1 VFSATLYV
9 FPEDITGAA
18 LIGPE
23 EDEPDGPF
31 PLPPQAVKNK
41 IVKPNK

>member
-1 VFSATLYV
+1 V

-18 LIGPE
+18 FKGPVD
-23 EDEPDGPF
+23 DEPDDPLL
-31 PLPPQAVKNK
+31 LPPQAVKNK